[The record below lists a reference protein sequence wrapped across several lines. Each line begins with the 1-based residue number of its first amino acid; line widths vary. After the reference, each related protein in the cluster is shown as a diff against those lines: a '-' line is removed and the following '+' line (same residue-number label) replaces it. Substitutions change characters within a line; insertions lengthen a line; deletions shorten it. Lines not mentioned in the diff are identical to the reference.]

1 MSLNI
6 KDLYADPSGVEI
18 LNQKVIGTD
27 SAQDLETR
35 FQKRNGGELICIL
48 SATARHQKGDT
59 ISGYE
64 GVIHDITDR
73 KLLEEKLLQLQKMEG
88 IGRLAGGV
96 AHEFNNLLTPILG
109 YTDLLLRQTHP
120 EDESRVAMEEIH
132 KASERAA
139 VLTEQLLAFSHRQVV
154 EPKILSLSE
163 LIVDA
168 GRMLR
173 RLIGE
178 DVELVLLPAANIQSV
193 EADPNQIHQI
203 LVNLVANARDAML
216 GGGKLTIE
224 TSNVTVHPDLGQTP
238 DLAPGDYA
246 MMTVADSGTGIPKEM
261 KDHLFEPFF
270 TTKEQGQGTGLGLA
284 TCYGIVKQSGGHIDV
299 ESDLGGTKFRVY
311 LPAVEKAISEPIRR
325 PEAQELIGGSEAI
338 LLAEDEPM
346 VRKLASTILC
356 DLGYSV
362 LEASNGEE
370 ALRQAKDHAG
380 SQIKL
385 LVSDIVMPQMGGIE
399 LSEKFSSLHPDI
411 PVILMSGYTDDV
423 VSTRSNQ
430 GSVAAFIHKPF
441 SPALLT
447 QTVRDVLDQ

>member
-18 LNQKVIGTD
+18 LNQKVIGTG

-203 LVNLVANARDAML
+203 LVNLVANARDAMP

-261 KDHLFEPFF
+261 KDHV
-270 TTKEQGQGTGLGLA
+270 T
-284 TCYGIVKQSGGHIDV
+284 V
-299 ESDLGGTKFRVY
+299 
-311 LPAVEKAISEPIRR
+311 
-325 PEAQELIGGSEAI
+325 
-338 LLAEDEPM
+338 
-346 VRKLASTILC
+346 
-356 DLGYSV
+356 
-362 LEASNGEE
+362 
-370 ALRQAKDHAG
+370 
-380 SQIKL
+380 
-385 LVSDIVMPQMGGIE
+385 
-399 LSEKFSSLHPDI
+399 
-411 PVILMSGYTDDV
+411 
-423 VSTRSNQ
+423 
-430 GSVAAFIHKPF
+430 
-441 SPALLT
+441 
-447 QTVRDVLDQ
+447 QT